1 MSGGAALGAALITW
15 LKDTKETVE
24 VAGKVVGAVWPQLC
38 RGQLQRHPTVM
49 TSCKTKMELTGHVER
64 WVRVNRER
72 CSQHLTILG
81 CPRCQHRVCIECN
94 EAKGL
99 TECPMCSEAS
109 PRMKT
114 EQCFLIQGESPRVR
128 CLNVHALGEQWIEKV
143 TAARVS
149 GRAQNEGEHLEFR
162 AHITGWEM
170 EAKKSRCDKVL
181 TKSDCNLRRELL
193 EKKDVLLI
201 LHDSCPEHTPLDET
215 PGWWYVPTEEILG
228 RVCKKCNALR
238 VLSEFTSRERDRKN
252 KASCRKCKPEGSHGG
267 GRSGLKRARTSF

>member
-1 MSGGAALGAALITW
+1 MAQGHERDSRGGRESGGRCLASIVPRAATEASNSDDVLQNQDGAHRARRAMGARESGKMLTAL
-15 LKDTKETVE
+15 EH
-24 VAGKVVGAVWPQLC
+24 PRLC
-38 RGQLQRHPTVM
+38 V
-49 TSCKTKMELTGHVER
+49 S
-64 WVRVNRER
+64 
-72 CSQHLTILG
+72 
-81 CPRCQHRVCIECN
+81 CPRCQRRLCIECN